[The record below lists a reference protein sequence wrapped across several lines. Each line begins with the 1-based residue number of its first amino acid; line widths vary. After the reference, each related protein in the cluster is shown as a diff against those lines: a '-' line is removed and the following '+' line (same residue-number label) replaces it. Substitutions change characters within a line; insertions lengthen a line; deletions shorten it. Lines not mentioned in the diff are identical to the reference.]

1 MAYSQCWHPKY
12 IIYIIK
18 LEFLEHFY
26 NFKVS
31 QGQKHSCINNTP
43 KKKEKKSPRT
53 FLTPGISYGKKKML
67 LDDGLRRDAKY
78 FDQTGYL
85 DLDPSGR
92 CCLLVRT
99 GSIMRV
105 PHWRIDFYHGVRMP
119 SSARS
124 DTLTWARSAL
134 KKRVYGWDQILR
146 SSTENSKLATA
157 KIILFNDDIKINR
170 KNKLIRKI
178 CLSARKEGLF
188 VICFWS
194 QTDENEAEQD
204 FICFVSFDLI

>member
-1 MAYSQCWHPKY
+1 MAYSQCRHPKY
-12 IIYIIK
+12 IIHIIK

-53 FLTPGISYGKKKML
+53 FLTPGIRYGKKKML

-92 CCLLVRT
+92 CCFTSSDRVNHAGPTLAHWLLPW
-99 GSIMRV
+99 GSDAQLCPFRHRNV
-105 PHWRIDFYHGVRMP
+105 GPVGSKETRLR
-119 SSARS
+119 
-124 DTLTWARSAL
+124 
-134 KKRVYGWDQILR
+134 LR
-146 SSTENSKLATA
+146 SNSPFIYRKF
-157 KIILFNDDIKINR
+157 KISN
-170 KNKLIRKI
+170 
-178 CLSARKEGLF
+178 
-188 VICFWS
+188 S
-194 QTDENEAEQD
+194 QNN
-204 FICFVSFDLI
+204 II